1 MFVFALIALVAV
13 ANAMTIHDLPV
24 TEEEHTMAFDAMVA
38 GHARTYAKGSDEY
51 NTRYS
56 AFKENVKRI
65 AKTVSEITGC
75 VRDIAEHDLRCILLR
90 RKTNKKKK
98 KKKKKNLFFFLF
110 CNTAWCSEEGQ
121 VRVELVL

>member
-38 GHARTYAKGSDEY
+38 AHGRKYAKDSEEY
-51 NTRYS
+51 NARFGHVQGEREEHQRSGTLWR
-56 AFKENVKRI
+56 AWQPI
-65 AKTVSEITGC
+65 C
-75 VRDIAEHDLRCILLR
+75 VEFFDE
-90 RKTNKKKK
+90 TQKKMI
-98 KKKKKNLFFFLF
+98 FFFFFFFFFFF

-121 VRVELVL
+121 VRAELVL